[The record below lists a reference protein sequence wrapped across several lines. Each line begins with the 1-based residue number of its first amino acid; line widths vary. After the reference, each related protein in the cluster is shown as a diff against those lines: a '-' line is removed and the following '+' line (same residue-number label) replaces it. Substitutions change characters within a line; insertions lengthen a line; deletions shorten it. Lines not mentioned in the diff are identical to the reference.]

1 MKKLTTALMIAGVA
15 VSLTACAGFTA
26 DNSNYVED
34 AEVATYDAGKIKVTP
49 APTADR
55 SARIERAYNDSLR
68 K

>member
-1 MKKLTTALMIAGVA
+1 MKNFTKALLVAGVA
-15 VSLTACAGFTA
+15 VSMSACAAFSP

-34 AEVATYDAGKIKVTP
+34 VDGTSAAYQAP
-49 APTADR
+49 AKDSMDR